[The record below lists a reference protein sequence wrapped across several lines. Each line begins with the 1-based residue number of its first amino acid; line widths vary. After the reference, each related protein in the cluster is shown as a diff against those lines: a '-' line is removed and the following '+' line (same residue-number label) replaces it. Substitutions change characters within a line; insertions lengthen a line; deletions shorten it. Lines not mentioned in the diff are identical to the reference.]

1 MNEILHK
8 AYYHNTVTD
17 WSKAAAIILVS
28 FLVAKALYW
37 FFNKVVKRLTAK
49 TESRLDDILV
59 DRVEAPIIFAVVI
72 YGIWLGL
79 NTLHFPDDQTVHDW
93 IERIYYVLIV
103 FNVTWL
109 IVRLFDSFVEE
120 YLVPLVEKTDG
131 NLDDQLLPI
140 LRKGIKW
147 TIWCVGIIVGLD
159 NAGYDVTTIVAG
171 LGIGGLAFA
180 LASQDT
186 VKNLI
191 GGITIFVD
199 KPFKIHERIQVAGY
213 DGTVREIGIRSTRI
227 ETLEGRMVSIPNAN
241 LINAGITNVSSE
253 PSRKVVAVL
262 GLTYDTS
269 YAKMNEA
276 MEMLKT
282 MPSLVPCIEEKVIV
296 MFSEFAAYSMN
307 ITFIYYIKK
316 EEDIPTS
323 QSMTNLMIMEKFAE
337 LGLEFAFP
345 TQTIYSKEG

>member
-1 MNEILHK
+1 MNEILYK
-8 AYYHNTVTD
+8 AYYHNTVAD
-17 WSKAAAIILVS
+17 WAKAAAIIVGA
-28 FLVAKALYW
+28 FLMAKILYW
-37 FFNKVVKRLTAK
+37 FINKVIKRITAK
-49 TESRLDDILV
+49 TDSRLDDILV
-59 DRVEAPIIFAVVI
+59 DKVEGPIIFAVVI
-72 YGIWLGL
+72 YGVWLGL
-79 NTLHFPDDQTVHDW
+79 NTLHFSDDLEGHNW
-93 IERIYYVLIV
+93 LERVYYVLIV

-191 GGITIFVD
+191 GGITIFID
-199 KPFKIHERIQVAGY
+199 KPFKIHERIQVSGY

-227 ETLEGRMVSIPNAN
+227 ETLDGRMVSLPNADI
-241 LINAGITNVSSE
+241 INEGITNVSSE
-253 PSRKVVAVL
+253 PNRKVSAVL

-269 YAKMNEA
+269 YAKMKEA
-276 MEMLKT
+276 MELLKT
-282 MPSLVPCIEEKVIV
+282 MPSLIPSIEEKVIV
-296 MFSEFAAYSMN
+296 NFSEFAAYSLN

-316 EEDIPTS
+316 TEEIPAT
-323 QSMTNLMIMEKFAE
+323 QSLVNLTIMEKFAE
-337 LGLEFAFP
+337 LELDFAFP
-345 TQTIYSKEG
+345 TQTVYAKRG

>member
-1 MNEILHK
+1 MNEIFNK
-8 AYYHNTVTD
+8 AFYYNTVAD
-17 WSKAAAIILVS
+17 WSKAAAIIIAS

-37 FFNKVVKRLTAK
+37 FFNKIIKRITSK
-49 TESRLDDILV
+49 TQSRLDDILV
-59 DRVEAPIIFAVVI
+59 DKIESPILFAVVI

-79 NTLHFPDDQTVHDW
+79 NTLHFQDDKLVHDW
-93 IERIYYVLIV
+93 IQRVYYILIV

-109 IVRLFDSFVEE
+109 IVRLFDSFIEE

-140 LRKGIKW
+140 LKKGIKW
-147 TIWCVGIIVGLD
+147 TIWTVGIIVGLD

-199 KPFKIHERIQVAGY
+199 KPFKIHERIQVSGY

-227 ETLEGRMVSIPNAN
+227 ETLDGRMVSLPNADI
-241 LINAGITNVSSE
+241 INAGITNVSSE
-253 PSRKVVAVL
+253 PNRKVIAVL
-262 GLTYDTS
+262 GLTYETPYS
-269 YAKMNEA
+269 KMKAA
-276 MEMLKT
+276 MELLKT
-282 MPSLVPCIEEKVIV
+282 MPLLVPSIEEKVIV
-296 MFSEFAAYSMN
+296 NFSEFAAYSLN

-316 EEDIPTS
+316 EEDIPTA

-337 LGLEFAFP
+337 LELDFAFP
-345 TQTIYSKEG
+345 TQTIYAKRG